1 MGVLTSRVALQISGG
16 HRYQPPRQDVYAPD
30 LYIPFMAVCT
40 YIVLFSIVQTAEGK
54 FTHDSMYITVSLWGQ
69 RIRNTVSPAILFQNV

>member
-1 MGVLTSRVALQISGG
+1 MLLRITSLQISGG

-40 YIVLFSIVQTAEGK
+40 YVVLVSLLQTAAGK
-54 FTHDSMYITVSLWGQ
+54 FTHDNVYGTVSLAAG
-69 RIRNTVSPAILFQNV
+69 SSLLS

>member
-1 MGVLTSRVALQISGG
+1 MQISGG

-54 FTHDSMYITVSLWGQ
+54 FTHDSMYITV
-69 RIRNTVSPAILFQNV
+69 RSPSWQFEELRFLFQAMPDGA